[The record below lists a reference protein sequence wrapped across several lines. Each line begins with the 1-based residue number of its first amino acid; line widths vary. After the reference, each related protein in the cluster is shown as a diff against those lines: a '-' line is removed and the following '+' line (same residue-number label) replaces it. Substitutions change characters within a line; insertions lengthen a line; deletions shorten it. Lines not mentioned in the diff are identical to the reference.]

1 MGKYESSFF
10 LVRVVNLVVE
20 CQLVEF
26 PLICSIEVKL
36 KPHFGS
42 FADVSIVS
50 KEKNTQGPFPLC
62 FLREKKLFISI
73 YFRNQHST

>member
-1 MGKYESSFF
+1 M
-10 LVRVVNLVVE
+10 VE

-50 KEKNTQGPFPLC
+50 KGENTQGTFPLY
-62 FLREKKLFISI
+62 FLRENKLFISI
-73 YFRNQHST
+73 YFRNQWCTWFQK